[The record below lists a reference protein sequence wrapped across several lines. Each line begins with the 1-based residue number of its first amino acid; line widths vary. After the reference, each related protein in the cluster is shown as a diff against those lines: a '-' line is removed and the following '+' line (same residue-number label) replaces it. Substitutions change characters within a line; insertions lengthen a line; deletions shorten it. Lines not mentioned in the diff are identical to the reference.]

1 MKHIVVKFGFFFV
14 ISIVTSSTTFLNNI
28 NYLRDNKLENLLMI
42 LKTTSE
48 VFKSHNR
55 EQNAHGYDAKS
66 EQLLE
71 SSHVAALPLIEG
83 PDRKSSFEAMA
94 TNPSKIQSILQ
105 LSVAALAFLAFAGYL
120 LCMIVQAI
128 KSKGITY
135 FHQAV
140 SPVAIS
146 AASKKKRPIRNKRH
160 LGLDNEEKHGNNCF
174 RIVYFPIIRASEYI
188 VQKFLLADNLTH

>member
-1 MKHIVVKFGFFFV
+1 MMPSAAASLKPD
-14 ISIVTSSTTFLNNI
+14 S
-28 NYLRDNKLENLLMI
+28 ENPPACRKPGELFA
-42 LKTTSE
+42 S
-48 VFKSHNR
+48 
-55 EQNAHGYDAKS
+55 G
-66 EQLLE
+66 
-71 SSHVAALPLIEG
+71 
-83 PDRKSSFEAMA
+83 KSSFEAMA

>member
-1 MKHIVVKFGFFFV
+1 MIGNGSEDFPEV
-14 ISIVTSSTTFLNNI
+14 ISAYVHLI
-28 NYLRDNKLENLLMI
+28 LRLFI
-42 LKTTSE
+42 FS
-48 VFKSHNR
+48 
-55 EQNAHGYDAKS
+55 
-66 EQLLE
+66 
-71 SSHVAALPLIEG
+71 
-83 PDRKSSFEAMA
+83 
-94 TNPSKIQSILQ
+94 
-105 LSVAALAFLAFAGYL
+105 
-120 LCMIVQAI
+120 
-128 KSKGITY
+128 GITY